1 MDVHELKD
9 LDFDEAIDLLESRL
23 VDIREMIA
31 KGEGRLTSA
40 DVKQLK
46 SSRTEAA
53 ERVEKLRKMK
63 AAEMAGERDN
73 LLNEAMTI
81 LDQIGQRISSL
92 FPEGKTKD

>member
-1 MDVHELKD
+1 MAVHELKD
-9 LDFDEAIDLLESRL
+9 LDFEETIDLLESRL
-23 VDIREMIA
+23 VDTRELID
-31 KGEGRLTSA
+31 KSEGHLASV
-40 DVKQLK
+40 DVERLK

-92 FPEGKTKD
+92 FPEGKPKA

>member
-1 MDVHELKD
+1 MQC
-9 LDFDEAIDLLESRL
+9 LLESRL
-23 VDIREMIA
+23 VDIRELID
-31 KGEGRLTSA
+31 KSEGRLASA

-92 FPEGKTKD
+92 FPEGKTKV